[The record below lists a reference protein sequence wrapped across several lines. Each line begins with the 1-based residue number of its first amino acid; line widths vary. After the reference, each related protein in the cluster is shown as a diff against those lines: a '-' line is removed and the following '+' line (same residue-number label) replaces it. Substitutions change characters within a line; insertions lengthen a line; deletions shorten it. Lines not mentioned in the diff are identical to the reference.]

1 MLKIVL
7 LVILLVGLSA
17 GTFFLVFIRSN
28 TKPVEVPKTSP
39 IVSEFSAQESSSASE
54 LVTELSK
61 PIPLNADTNTKI
73 SLLENKIKALET
85 SNIQLAA
92 RISKLETAAPVSV
105 NSTTTTSASTTSNS
119 KAPQY
124 IYPLGYGN
132 STTKT
137 DWTEITTLS
146 VVIDPALY
154 SGYSSMQ
161 LEGLIRVRDGNG
173 TAYARLYSNGLAI
186 IPSEIST
193 NSWQNTWISSKTFT
207 VSSKKTYTFQVK
219 SLTGYEAFIED
230 ARIKIN
236 Y

>member
-7 LVILLVGLSA
+7 IVVLLLALS
-17 GTFFLVFIRSN
+17 GGVFFLVFMRSN
-28 TKPVEVPKTSP
+28 TQSPKEVPKTLSVTSP
-39 IVSEFSAQESSSASE
+39 FSNDEEESSSASE
-54 LVTELSK
+54 LAAQLSK
-61 PIPLNADTNTKI
+61 PLPSNADSNTKI

-85 SNIQLAA
+85 SNIQLAT
-92 RISKLETAAPVSV
+92 RISKLESIDSA
-105 NSTTTTSASTTSNS
+105 TTLTTPASTTSNS

-124 IYPLGYGN
+124 IYPLGYGS

-161 LEGLIRVRDGNG
+161 LEGFIRVRDGNG
-173 TAYARLYSNGLAI
+173 RAYARLYSNGLAI
-186 IPSEIST
+186 VPSEIST
-193 NSWQNTWISSKTFT
+193 TSWQNTWISSNTFT